1 MSEKKTMISCV
12 GFKSFQSLEDKD
24 KVCTVNDVKTVV
36 FPKTNEIFTFEYIF
50 DEN

>member
-1 MSEKKTMISCV
+1 MISCV